1 LSPVALEWRVV
12 REGFRTGRGCSV
24 VDVRRFMRGSY
35 PRDFFVQKLLLD
47 KARFERNVLG
57 TLLPAIAGAV
67 NASGFFALGTYTS
80 HMTGI
85 VSRAGDELAQRH
97 FWLASRALLFLG
109 SFMLG
114 AAVATALILQARR
127 RGQPPFWRPL
137 VLEALLLLCF
147 ASLGVGGKGAHLG
160 DFAMTS
166 LICAGMGVQNALVT
180 KLSGARIRTTHLTGV
195 TTDVAIETTKLLD
208 RWRAASSGRPFLA
221 RFRLLG
227 SLSGDA
233 DARHLRL
240 HLRVLGC
247 FFAGATIGPSL
258 YLVFGH
264 WSILIPVASL
274 CLLAVFDARFGLG
287 STVDAASLPALSR

>member
-1 LSPVALEWRVV
+1 
-12 REGFRTGRGCSV
+12 
-24 VDVRRFMRGSY
+24 M
-35 PRDFFVQKLLLD
+35 QKLLLD

-97 FWLASRALLFLG
+97 WWLATRALLFLG

-114 AAVATALILQARR
+114 AAMATALILQARR
-127 RGQPPFWRPL
+127 RGRPPFLRPL
-137 VLEALLLLCF
+137 ILEAALLVCF
-147 ASLGVGGKGAHLG
+147 ASLGVGAGKGAHLG

-166 LICAGMGVQNALVT
+166 LICAAMGVQNALVT

-208 RWRAASSGRPFLA
+208 RWRAASRGRPLFVCLRALA
-221 RFRLLG
+221 ALT
-227 SLSGDA
+227 GDA

-247 FFAGATIGPSL
+247 FFGGATIGPSL
-258 YLVFGH
+258 YLVIGH
-264 WSILIPVASL
+264 WAILIPVGFL

-287 STVDAASLPALSR
+287 STLDAASLPALRGPEAAR